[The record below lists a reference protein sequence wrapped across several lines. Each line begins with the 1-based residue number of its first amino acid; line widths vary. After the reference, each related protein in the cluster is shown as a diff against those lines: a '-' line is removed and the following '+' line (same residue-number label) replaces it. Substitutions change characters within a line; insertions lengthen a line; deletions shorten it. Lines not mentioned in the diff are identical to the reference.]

1 LSALYGSSSHFCAP
15 IFTVSVWPDNKSLLA
30 FGCSD
35 FKVTEKLLL
44 LSLKCVMSKGILR
57 DAHRCLKICTTL
69 FSLAGG
75 LVLSTLMSDCKNS
88 KFDCVMFKPPLLY

>member
-1 LSALYGSSSHFCAP
+1 MCN
-15 IFTVSVWPDNKSLLA
+15 V
-30 FGCSD
+30 
-35 FKVTEKLLL
+35 
-44 LSLKCVMSKGILR
+44 KGILR

-88 KFDCVMFKPPLLY
+88 KFDCVMFKPPCFIKTFSLFSGCKLGRVILNSDISCLDLPLVANSYNISPTALENL